1 MTESTTDWKI
11 RQMIKASGWPL
22 DADTL
27 APGTDFN
34 APQADGRVPLHW
46 AVQGGKPGLLE
57 YLLAHG
63 ADVNA
68 MPPGG
73 HGLLAWALASKSHQ
87 SVMLLID
94 RLKATGGT
102 PPDEALQKRLTQAF
116 AGSHANAQNRLRQ
129 ALKDWQRVRR
139 TSAG

>member
-1 MTESTTDWKI
+1 MNDPTADWKT

-22 DADTL
+22 NPDTL

-34 APQADGRVPLHW
+34 APQANGLVPLHW

-68 MPPGG
+68 QPPGG
-73 HGLLAWALASKSHQ
+73 HGLLAWALASKNYQ
-87 SVMLLID
+87 TVMLLID
-94 RLKATGGT
+94 RLKATGAP
-102 PPDEALQKRLTQAF
+102 PPDEALQKHLAQAF
-116 AGSHANAQNRLRQ
+116 ASSHTNAKNRLQQTLR
-129 ALKDWQRVRR
+129 DWQRI
-139 TSAG
+139 SKAG